1 MEMNKIGLIIRRE
14 YLSRV
19 KKKSFLIMTFVGP
32 LLLAALYIVPILI
45 AINSTTSTRT
55 IAVVD
60 ESGWFAQHFTDNE
73 EQIFIKVEGMSIDS
87 VKRLVQDNI
96 YDMALYIPATQLNIP
111 SSGTLFSEKQIPL
124 QIKNSITNTMKKEI
138 ESQKLLSYGI
148 DPKVLESVKT
158 NVALSTIKID
168 KDGFEKR
175 TYSDVEYALGTGL
188 SIIIYFFIAFF
199 GGQVMQGVSEEK
211 SSRIVEVLISSV
223 RPFQLMAGKII
234 GVSLVALTQFAL
246 WIGLTSAIYFGFTAS
261 MGIGQHATITGT
273 IMNEATETNNIMNN
287 EMVMQAMEVID
298 SINFGVI
305 ITSFLA
311 FFVLGYLL
319 YATLYAA
326 AGSLTESNTDSQQF
340 TLPITT
346 PLLLGFITSLQVVN
360 NPDGALA
367 MTLSMIPFTSPICMM
382 TRIPF
387 GIPIWQII
395 VSLIILIVSFIALTW
410 IAAKI
415 YRTGILMYGKKI
427 TYKEIAK
434 WIKH

>member
-1 MEMNKIGLIIRRE
+1 
-14 YLSRV
+14 
-19 KKKSFLIMTFVGP
+19 MTFVGP

-45 AINSTTSTRT
+45 AINSTTSTKT

-60 ESGWFAQHFTDNE
+60 ESGWFAQHLTDNE
-73 EQIFIKVEGMSIDS
+73 EQVFIKVEGMTIDS

-96 YDMALYIPATQLNIP
+96 YDIALYIPATQLNIP
-111 SSGTLFSEKQIPL
+111 STGTLFSEKQIPL

-148 DPKVLESVKT
+148 DPKLLESVKT
-158 NVALSTIKID
+158 NVVLSTIKID
-168 KDGFEKR
+168 KDGIEKR

-211 SSRIVEVLISSV
+211 SNRIVEVLISSV

-246 WIGLTSAIYFGFTAS
+246 WIGLTSVIYLGFTAA
-261 MGIGQHATITGT
+261 MGIGQQGAITATGT
-273 IMNEATETNNIMNN
+273 IMNQATEAHNIMDN
-287 EMVMQAMEVID
+287 EMVIKAMDIMG

-305 ITSFLA
+305 IVSFLA